1 MLFME
6 VPLLV
11 SYRHTLS
18 DGLQLQ
24 LQTGPYLAYGLGG
37 KTSTEWER
45 MEIVTGGFSF
55 RSSGTTET
63 DTFGHDA
70 EAQDPKDRGAGIKR
84 FDMGWNLGAGLA
96 FARFYVGLAYEW
108 GFLNLCE
115 AGAWDEGA
123 SLRTRN
129 LRISVGYNF

>member
-1 MLFME
+1 MITNW
-6 VPLLV
+6 PLV
-11 SYRHTLS
+11 FFT
-18 DGLQLQ
+18 
-24 LQTGPYLAYGLGG
+24 
-37 KTSTEWER
+37 
-45 MEIVTGGFSF
+45 VFS
-55 RSSGTTET
+55 
-63 DTFGHDA
+63 
-70 EAQDPKDRGAGIKR
+70 Q
-84 FDMGWNLGAGLA
+84 LGAGLA